1 MTERPKSADDE
12 RSDHTATARLLLEDV
27 TPEEADEFFERLAG
41 RDITITLG
49 DGVEYVAEVVSVSQ
63 DA

>member
-1 MTERPKSADDE
+1 MTERPISADDE
-12 RSDHTATARLLLEDV
+12 RSDHTATVRLLLEDV

-49 DGVEYVAEVVSVSQ
+49 NGVEYVAEVVSVLE